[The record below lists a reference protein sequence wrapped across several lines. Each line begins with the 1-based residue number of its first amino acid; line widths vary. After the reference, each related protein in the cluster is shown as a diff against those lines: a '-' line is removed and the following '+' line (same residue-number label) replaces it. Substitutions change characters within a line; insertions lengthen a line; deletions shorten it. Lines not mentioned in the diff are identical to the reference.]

1 MSLTPVTSQSGGSAK
16 GRTALTGTQL
26 DLVLRAAH
34 KAMTVS
40 GVDITPCKVNKI
52 VRRFAKSLARSGMT
66 FGVFL
71 ENKANQRWMPGDPIM
86 RLTISYIDSTGERA
100 CNRVMRERGF

>member
-1 MSLTPVTSQSGGSAK
+1 MNVPITRQPGGSTK

-34 KAMTVS
+34 KAMTAADVEIS
-40 GVDITPCKVNKI
+40 PCKVNKI
-52 VRRFAKSLARSGMT
+52 VRRFSKALVRSGMT

-71 ENKANQRWMPGDPIM
+71 DNKANQRWMPGDPIM
-86 RLTISYIDSTGERA
+86 LLVFDYALDPTGNKAAR
-100 CNRVMRERGF
+100 NVDRERGW